1 MKQILIKFDESIS
14 DEEALDYV
22 KDVIQRGKISD
33 NNKRYCYATTFND
46 KVMIYVSERTKYPTF
61 RICDYIIR

>member
-1 MKQILIKFDESIS
+1 MIQILIKFDEGIS

-22 KDVIQRGKISD
+22 KYVIQRGKISD

-46 KVMIYVSERTKYPTF
+46 EVMIYVSDKTKYPTF
-61 RICDYIIR
+61 RICDYILR